1 MAEER
6 PQYREPGRARIGR
19 GARLFPRISGD
30 RGAAARRTV
39 HAVDGRGRP
48 DDEASMIESAGMQNL
63 LAQLRVARETVAQGL
78 TTSAKPAAGA
88 VGAMGATG
96 AADFGA
102 MLRSTIGKVDA
113 AQSDAATLANRF
125 QMGDTKVSLED
136 TMVALSKASLSF
148 QELVQ
153 VRNRMVSAYRDIMNL
168 QI

>member
-1 MAEER
+1 
-6 PQYREPGRARIGR
+6 
-19 GARLFPRISGD
+19 
-30 RGAAARRTV
+30 
-39 HAVDGRGRP
+39 
-48 DDEASMIESAGMQNL
+48 MIESAGMQNL

-78 TTSAKPAAGA
+78 TSSAKPAAA
-88 VGAMGATG
+88 LAPG
-96 AADFGA
+96 AAGAPDFGA

-125 QMGDTKVSLED
+125 QRGDTKVSLED